1 MPIDY
6 SVINIPTKSK
16 MEKFIYP
23 GKLYVVYVVRYLKII
38 LVSNKMKKY
47 IVLDTYCIAQ
57 YSLSNHGYYYF
68 NNYKDTKLVPKGI
81 KKPLN

>member
-23 GKLYVVYVVRYLKII
+23 GKKPYVVYVVRYLKII
-38 LVSNKMKKY
+38 LKY
-47 IVLDTYCIAQ
+47 L
-57 YSLSNHGYYYF
+57 
-68 NNYKDTKLVPKGI
+68 I
-81 KKPLN
+81 KNEKNILY